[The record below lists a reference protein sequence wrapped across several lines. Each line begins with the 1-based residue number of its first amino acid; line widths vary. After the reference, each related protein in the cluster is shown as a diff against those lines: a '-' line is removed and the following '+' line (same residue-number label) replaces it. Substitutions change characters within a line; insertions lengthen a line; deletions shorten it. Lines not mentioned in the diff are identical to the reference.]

1 MNDSVIILEHIHLLD
16 VRQGLHTYERMRIWV
31 KLPNFLM
38 ADLSFLSSLTFW
50 TATCFFF
57 LLWVPEGIV
66 VSWALTLASD
76 LSGVGETSSE
86 LLSGSPQFCVL
97 VHQFFRL

>member
-1 MNDSVIILEHIHLLD
+1 M
-16 VRQGLHTYERMRIWV
+16 MRRA
-31 KLPNFLM
+31 LPNFLM

-57 LLWVPEGIV
+57 LLWVPETRLSVGQ
-66 VSWALTLASD
+66 ALTLASD
-76 LSGVGETSSE
+76 LSGVGEASRK
-86 LLSGSPQFCVL
+86 LGSGSRKFLVL